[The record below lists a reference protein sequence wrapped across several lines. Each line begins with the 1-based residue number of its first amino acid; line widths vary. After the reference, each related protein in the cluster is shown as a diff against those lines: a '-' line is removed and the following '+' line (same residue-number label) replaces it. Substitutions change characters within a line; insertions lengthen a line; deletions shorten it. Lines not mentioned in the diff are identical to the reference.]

1 MLEIRKQLE
10 ETIPFLKDKT
20 SIKPRAG
27 LILGTGMG
35 KVAEVIDPEIVIP
48 YQEIPHFATSTVESH
63 DGKLIFG
70 TLNGV
75 PVMAMKGR
83 FHYYEGYDMQTITY
97 PVRCM
102 KAMGVETML
111 VSNAAG
117 GLNPL
122 FKPGDIMMIV
132 DHINLMG
139 DNPLRGVNDDQ
150 LGIRFP
156 DMSKAYHP
164 EYRDIVE
171 KVALKID
178 QRLMQGVFVG
188 LMGPNLETAAEYR
201 FLRGIGADTVGMST
215 VPEVIVAIHSGLKV
229 VGFSIVTDMCLPDAL
244 EPATMEKILA
254 VADSADSKMAKLV
267 SEVLPE
273 LVK

>member
-20 SIKPRAG
+20 SIKPLAG